1 MRDARQPD
9 GPPITVRQA
18 ISTEAQP
25 AMKLM
30 NTFGKA
36 MAALAV
42 AGLTIAPIA
51 SADPDRGRDRGSY
64 DRGDRDHD
72 RSRRDRGDRHD
83 YRGDRRDYRGDR
95 RDYRRDHSRY
105 DRRDRYEY
113 RRSYHPR
120 YAYRPPVRH
129 YYAPPPR
136 YSSYATYG
144 YRTGPYFRT
153 GYISPYRIGGYYRP
167 HPRTVYIRDYDR
179 YGLYAPPPGYYWVH
193 DYDRGDAILASV
205 ATGAIIGLVVG
216 ALAYN

>member
-1 MRDARQPD
+1 MRNARQPD
-9 GPPITVRQA
+9 GQPNTVRHA

-36 MAALAV
+36 MAALAI
-42 AGLTIAPIA
+42 AGLTIVPVA
-51 SADPDRGRDRGSY
+51 SADPDRGRDRGGW

-72 RSRRDRGDRHD
+72 RGRHGSGDRHD
-83 YRGDRRDYRGDR
+83 YRRGGHDYRGDYRRDHRRYDRHDRHDYR
-95 RDYRRDHSRY
+95 RDYRRPS
-105 DRRDRYEY
+105 
-113 RRSYHPR
+113 
-120 YAYRPPVRH
+120 YAYRYPPVRH
-129 YYAPPPR
+129 YAPPPR
-136 YSSYATYG
+136 YGSYVTYG
-144 YRTGPYFRT
+144 YRTGPYFRS

-167 HPRTVYIRDYDR
+167 HPRTVYIRDYSR

-216 ALAYN
+216 ALAYD